1 MTYDELDTVL
11 RIPRNALEGN
21 VWPALPVPKAQ
32 TARAILYKME
42 QTKWR
47 ESEVIHQHKFSQLKS
62 LAASAS
68 ETTQFY
74 LNSLDTAD
82 LAPPFDNLED
92 VWESLP
98 PLPHSN
104 IQGAGYAIH
113 SDFAPE
119 DHSNISDIHTSGA
132 TVKAM
137 SGAFRKR

>member
-1 MTYDELDTVL
+1 MTYDELDIVL
-11 RIPRNALEGN
+11 RIPRNALEGH

-32 TARAILYKME
+32 TARAILYKMG

-62 LAASAS
+62 LAACAS
-68 ETTQFY
+68 ETTQFH
-74 LNSLDTAD
+74 LDSLDTAD

-113 SDFAPE
+113 SAFVPE
-119 DHSNISDIHTSGA
+119 DHSNISDIHTSGSA
-132 TVKAM
+132 VKAM
-137 SGAFRKR
+137 SGAFRER

>member
-1 MTYDELDTVL
+1 MTYDEFDTVL

-47 ESEVIHQHKFSQLKS
+47 KPEVIHHHKFSQLKS
-62 LAASAS
+62 LVAHAS
-68 ETTQFY
+68 ETTPFHRD
-74 LNSLDTAD
+74 SLDAAD
-82 LAPPFDNLED
+82 LAPPFDNPED

-98 PLPHSN
+98 PLTHSN

-119 DHSNISDIHTSGA
+119 DHSNISDIHTSGSA
-132 TVKAM
+132 VKAM
-137 SGAFRKR
+137 SGAFRER

>member
-11 RIPRNALEGN
+11 RIPRNALEGH

-42 QTKWR
+42 QTTWR

-82 LAPPFDNLED
+82 LAPPFDNVED

-104 IQGAGYAIH
+104 IQSAGYAIH

-119 DHSNISDIHTSGA
+119 DHSNISNIHTSGA

-137 SGAFRKR
+137 SRAFRER

>member
-1 MTYDELDTVL
+1 MTYDELGTVL
-11 RIPRNALEGN
+11 RIPRNALEGH

-47 ESEVIHQHKFSQLKS
+47 GSEVIHQHKFSQLKS
-62 LAASAS
+62 LAANAS
-68 ETTQFY
+68 ETTQFH
-74 LNSLDTAD
+74 LDSLDTAD

-137 SGAFRKR
+137 SGAFRER